1 MGFIETRRAAQGN
14 SFRQVELFRLLPGH
28 DGRAGNFPGVL

>member
-14 SFRQVELFRLLPGH
+14 SFRQIELFRFVA
-28 DGRAGNFPGVL
+28 GRAGNFPGAL